1 MPVPLTPHLRSQ
13 LVAHARKLHSM
24 GWVANHDGNL
34 SVRLKGE
41 RMLITATAI
50 SKADIDDASL
60 LVVDMDGKVLEGRK
74 RPFSELEL
82 HSAIYKERPG
92 VQAVCHA
99 HPPYATAMG
108 LCGASLLVAAMPEFI
123 VSLGAG
129 VPTAPLAMPKTP
141 EGRAK
146 VAELSRSYNAMLLAG
161 NGALTMGD
169 CLSMAYLRME
179 LVEHYARLVTLARQ
193 MGPLRELAP
202 EQVTKL
208 LEARRKGGL
217 EPNPEAER
225 KLAGA

>member
-13 LVAHARKLHSM
+13 MVLHARKLHEM

-34 SVRLKGE
+34 SVRLKGD
-41 RMLITATAI
+41 RMLITATSV
-50 SKADIDDASL
+50 SKADVDDTCL
-60 LVVDMDGKVLEGRK
+60 IVVDMEGKVLEGRR

-82 HSAIYKERPG
+82 HIAIYKERPG
-92 VQAVCHA
+92 VEAVCHA

-108 LCGASLLVAAMPEFI
+108 LSGASLMVAAMPEFV

-141 EGRAK
+141 EGRAR
-146 VAELSRSYNAMLLAG
+146 VAELSRAYNAMLLAG

-169 CLSMAYLRME
+169 CLNMAYLRME
-179 LVEHYARLVTLARQ
+179 LVEHYAKLITLARQ
-193 MGPLRELAP
+193 MGPVRELAP
-202 EQVTKL
+202 EQVEKL

-225 KLAGA
+225 RKA